1 MRHRKSGR
9 KLGRKAG
16 HRRAVMSN
24 LASQLIEHK
33 RIKTTEA
40 KAKELRVFIEPLVTF
55 ARRGDL
61 HARRQVLR
69 KIPHKDIVSILFNDI
84 GPVYT
89 DRNGGYT
96 RIIKLG
102 LISLKMMT
110 ASTQSKASSTS
121 ARSLSVTT
129 GRVTPLI
136 LLADVSELMPTIR
149 RSPSRAAA

>member
-33 RIKTTEA
+33 RIKTTDA
-40 KAKELRVFIEPLVTF
+40 KAKALRMFIEPLVTF

-69 KIPHKDIVSILFNDI
+69 KIPREEIVSILFNDI
-84 GPVYT
+84 GPAYS
-89 DRNGGYT
+89 DRDGGYT

-102 LISLKMMT
+102 FRDNDCAPVSIIEF
-110 ASTQSKASSTS
+110 
-121 ARSLSVTT
+121 V
-129 GRVTPLI
+129 
-136 LLADVSELMPTIR
+136 DFVSERLQEEPETVT
-149 RSPSRAAA
+149 

>member
-9 KLGRKAG
+9 KLGRKTG

-24 LASQLIEHK
+24 LASRLIEHK

-89 DRNGGYT
+89 DRDGGYT

-102 LISLKMMT
+102 FRDNDRAPVSIIEFVDF
-110 ASTQSKASSTS
+110 ASEQLQKEPEN
-121 ARSLSVTT
+121 VKK
-129 GRVTPLI
+129 
-136 LLADVSELMPTIR
+136 D
-149 RSPSRAAA
+149 